1 MNLEKELHII
11 NFEFKK
17 TLRIINDLFYILMI
31 IFILNPFI

>member
-17 TLRIINDLFYILMI
+17 NSRIIKDLVYILMI
-31 IFILNPFI
+31 IFIFNLFI